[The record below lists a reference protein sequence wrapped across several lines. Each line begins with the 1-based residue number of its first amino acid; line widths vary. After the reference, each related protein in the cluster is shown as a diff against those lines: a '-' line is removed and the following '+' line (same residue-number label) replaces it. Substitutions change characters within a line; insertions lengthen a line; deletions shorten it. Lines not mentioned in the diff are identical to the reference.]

1 LFLFLFSI
9 LPPHNHYNQQLPTT
23 DIPKPATTTTT
34 IIITTTTNYDNQLP
48 PPQPTSNHV
57 NTKDHSNS
65 KSHKQPHG

>member
-23 DIPKPATTTTT
+23 DIPKPATTT